1 MVEPKYSGNIGG
13 VARVMA
19 NFDFH
24 NLYLVNPSCELD
36 DECYKRAMHAQ
47 EIVENTKVFKSFEK
61 AIKDMDYVVATSS
74 VESKN
79 DKRFLRNAVSLEF
92 FSKKIFETTGRVAL
106 VFGRED
112 YGLLNEE
119 IAVCD
124 LLVRI
129 PTSESYP
136 SLNLSHAVGVV
147 LYSLFIYK
155 GVKTRK
161 KTRVIEGIEKEKLY
175 GFFSDLLDE
184 IEYPIHKKENTKVL
198 FRRVMGRAMPSKW
211 EYHTFMGVLSKT
223 LNEIKKRK
231 KV

>member
-92 FSKKIFETTGRVAL
+92 FVNNSESCERQRNG
-106 VFGRED
+106 
-112 YGLLNEE
+112 NEE
-119 IAVCD
+119 G
-124 LLVRI
+124 
-129 PTSESYP
+129 Y
-136 SLNLSHAVGVV
+136 
-147 LYSLFIYK
+147 LFNIM
-155 GVKTRK
+155 
-161 KTRVIEGIEKEKLY
+161 L
-175 GFFSDLLDE
+175 
-184 IEYPIHKKENTKVL
+184 
-198 FRRVMGRAMPSKW
+198 
-211 EYHTFMGVLSKT
+211 
-223 LNEIKKRK
+223 
-231 KV
+231 